1 MHDFV
6 EPTARVVNLFTV
18 ALTHSGGSFLFE
30 GFRGVAIFDQRN
42 TLGKTPWRVF

>member
-6 EPTARVVNLFTV
+6 EPTARVVNLFSV
-18 ALTHSGGSFLFE
+18 ALALGSFE
-30 GFRGVAIFDQRN
+30 DGVAIFDQRN